1 MNLQVPWVFV
11 FALLKLRFG
20 ISAVEP
26 LQGVGGCRGAAVL
39 LKAVLPLPS
48 LLGLAELARPAPA
61 LGEVQ
66 ELLGIAGAVLQ
77 AAGLVGVPDVGDI
90 ANLIA
95 KLNSPASFL
104 EGLPANA
111 VHVEEVLH
119 VAGHLLFRVI
129 LAAFTDHLVV
139 DGIHTHGVPCL
150 AEVVARRL
158 LAEHGVGHA
167 ILTAILREVSI
178 IY

>member
-1 MNLQVPWVFV
+1 MGFCLCFVKVEIREFLLQS
-11 FALLKLRFG
+11 LCR
-20 ISAVEP
+20 
-26 LQGVGGCRGAAVL
+26 VGGCRVAAVL

-167 ILTAILREVSI
+167 ILTAILQGFFGR
-178 IY
+178 YP

>member
-1 MNLQVPWVFV
+1 MGLYFG
-11 FALLKLRFG
+11 FSALW
-20 ISAVEP
+20 
-26 LQGVGGCRGAAVL
+26 GVGGCRVAPVL
-39 LKAVLPLPS
+39 LLRAILPLPS
-48 LLGLAELARPAPA
+48 PLGLAELARPAPA

-66 ELLGIAGAVLQ
+66 ELLGVAGAVLQ
-77 AAGLVGVPDVGDI
+77 AAGLVIVPDVGDV
-90 ANLIA
+90 ANLVA
-95 KLNSPASFL
+95 KLNGPTSFL
-104 EGLPANA
+104 EGLPADA

-119 VAGHLLFRVI
+119 VAGHCLFRVI

-167 ILTAILREVSI
+167 ILTAILQHSSGGI
-178 IY
+178 PI